1 MVSLR
6 KAQHYSTISLG
17 TVALGLV
24 TQSVGAQANPLCAEL
39 PPPIIYGVGGSAQRP
54 VLGKFAA
61 KLRGAITVVYAAPG
75 ACNAIFYLRDGTKL
89 KGTANYWEP
98 DGTQKSCDLPVLG
111 VDVNYGF
118 MGNTELGCDGVST
131 LPANIGK
138 YWGPVET
145 ANFIV
150 PTAGS
155 SESAITAEAAYF
167 VFGFGGTLGKVD
179 PWDSDSFVWGRDK
192 NSFLTVTL
200 AAALDIPLNKLNKAI
215 DAKTNEATVSLV
227 AGASNPSK
235 AIGVVAGEIAAA
247 YRGSVKT
254 LAYQHFDQT
263 CGYWPD
269 SEANQLDKRSV
280 RAGLYFL
287 WSPISLFVAIDPAT
301 QTALDPNADKFVQY
315 FTLKAPLPGE
325 ASTLGSLEL
334 QIRSS
339 LTPQCAMNVWRDG
352 DASPLYSFAPPEPC
366 GCYFEKT
373 ATGDAPPSCRSCA
386 DDSACSSATPKCR
399 FGYCEAY

>member
-1 MVSLR
+1 MVSLT
-6 KAQHYSTISLG
+6 KAQRYVTVSLAAA
-17 TVALGLV
+17 ALGAVAESAL
-24 TQSVGAQANPLCAEL
+24 AQANPLCADL
-39 PPPIIYGVGGSAQRP
+39 PQPIIYGVGGSAQRP

-61 KLRGAITVVYAAPG
+61 KLVGTITVVYAAPG

-89 KGTANYWEP
+89 KGTANYWDP

-111 VDVNYGF
+111 VDVTYGF
-118 MGNTELGCDGVST
+118 MGNTELGCDGVTS

-138 YWGPVET
+138 YPGPVET

-150 PTAGS
+150 PASGS
-155 SESAITAEAAYF
+155 SESAISAEAAYF

-179 PWDSDSFVWGRDK
+179 PWDSDNFVWGRDK

-227 AGASNPSK
+227 AGAASPAK

-247 YRGSVKT
+247 YRSSVKT
-254 LAYQHFDQT
+254 LAYQHFDQS

-269 SEANQLDKRSV
+269 SEANKLDKRGV

-287 WSPISLFVAIDPAT
+287 WSPVSLFVAVDPAT
-301 QTALDPNADKFVQY
+301 KTATDPTADKFVQY
-315 FTLKAPLPGE
+315 FTLKEPLPG
-325 ASTLGSLEL
+325 ATSTLGSLEL
-334 QIRSS
+334 QVRSS

-352 DASPLYSFAPPEPC
+352 DAAPLYSYAPPEPC
-366 GCYFEKT
+366 GCYFEAT
-373 ATGDAPPSCRSCA
+373 ATGDAPASCKACA
-386 DDSACSSATPKCR
+386 DDGACSGATPKCR